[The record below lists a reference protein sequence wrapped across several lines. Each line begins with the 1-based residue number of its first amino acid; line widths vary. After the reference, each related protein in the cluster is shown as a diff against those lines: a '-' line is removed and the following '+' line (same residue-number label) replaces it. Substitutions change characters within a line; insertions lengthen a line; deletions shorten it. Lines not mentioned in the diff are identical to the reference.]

1 MDLVTEEMT
10 IILQGSQERQ
20 VQDFLDLKVHL
31 VIREVVVE
39 EDFKVIGLVIVIVKM
54 EKEVA

>member
-1 MDLVTEEMT
+1 LVTEEMT
-10 IILQGSQERQ
+10 IILQGSQEHQ